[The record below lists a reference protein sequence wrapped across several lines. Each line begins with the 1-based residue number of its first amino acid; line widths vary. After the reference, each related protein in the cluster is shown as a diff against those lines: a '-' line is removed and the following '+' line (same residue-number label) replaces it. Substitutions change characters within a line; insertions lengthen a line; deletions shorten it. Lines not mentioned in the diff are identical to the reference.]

1 MPDDEF
7 HTFDNQEIA
16 DSIKASIINASTIR
30 CVFLKGR
37 NEILTV
43 THEILSNGY
52 LRITQEGFN
61 TASEPFSNI
70 EIYHKQMSVLPY
82 ASSVGSVAIRPTKE
96 GVIKHKALSAM
107 EDQTNMQL
115 NQIRQQIE
123 LLAKQAQ
130 EIRKRKELSLMIYEA
145 KLSFKP
151 QIGQVYHLYEKRD
164 NTHILSL
171 VAPQE
176 WGGAGPYK
184 QFLSSVQLLADHTW
198 IEVGTT
204 ATFQ

>member
-1 MPDDEF
+1 MRPFE
-7 HTFDNQEIA
+7 NQEIA
-16 DSIKASIINASTIR
+16 DSIKAVILNASTIR
-30 CVFLKGR
+30 CSFFKAEK
-37 NEILTV
+37 EILTV

-52 LRITQEGFN
+52 LRITQDGFN
-61 TASEPFSNI
+61 QEAQPFSNI

-130 EIRKRKELSLMIYEA
+130 EIRKRKELSLIIYEA

-164 NTHILSL
+164 STHILSL

-198 IEVGTT
+198 IEVG
-204 ATFQ
+204 AAPAFK